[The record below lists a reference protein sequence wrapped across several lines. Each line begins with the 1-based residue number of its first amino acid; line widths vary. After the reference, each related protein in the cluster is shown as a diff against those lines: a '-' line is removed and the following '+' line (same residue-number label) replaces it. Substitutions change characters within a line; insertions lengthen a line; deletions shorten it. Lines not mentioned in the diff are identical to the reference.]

1 MKMYKGFD
9 KDLKCRDFQYE
20 IGKTYEEPTADLCNS
35 GFHACEY
42 PLDVL
47 TYYAPGDMSR
57 ARHPDCGCSRGIKMT
72 CERIR
77 TAFED
82 NAPDKYQKHFQAM
95 QQIIHDRSTPDFIKY
110 QQMRDL
116 TLSAETGMSQSMSRF
131 EYMEV

>member
-1 MKMYKGFD
+1 MTSFWGHQDNPFPPYDDEPIGTD
-9 KDLKCRDFQYE
+9 ADGVPYYE
-20 IGKTYEEPTADLCNS
+20 
-35 GFHACEY
+35 
-42 PLDVL
+42 
-47 TYYAPGDMSR
+47 GDE
-57 ARHPDCGCSRGIKMT
+57 RGIKMT
-72 CERIR
+72 CERMR

-116 TLSAETGMSQSMSRF
+116 TLSAETGMSQSMRRF